1 MRQVDSNIVI
11 DAMKP
16 GAAGPAA
23 LAADVEPICVSV
35 ATLVEVLGFHQLD
48 PLSRRSLEAFFAM
61 LDVLPIDDRVIR
73 QAIALRQTRKMS
85 LGDALIAATA
95 LVLKLP
101 LVTRNTR
108 DFSWIADL
116 TLIDPGAA
124 P

>member
-1 MRQVDSNIVI
+1 
-11 DAMKP
+11 
-16 GAAGPAA
+16 
-23 LAADVEPICVSV
+23 
-35 ATLVEVLGFHQLD
+35 
-48 PLSRRSLEAFFAM
+48 M

-95 LVLKLP
+95 LVHKLP

-108 DFSWIADL
+108 DFSWIVGL